1 MYGTNVARKPGAALM
16 GNAMMVPRLCALR
29 LIDRSTGARLSING
43 KPFTVYSRQPLETAD
58 EMMEGRDAA
67 KWLVQVE
74 PLKRGAL
81 Q

>member
-1 MYGTNVARKPGAALM
+1 MNGTNVARNAGAARM

-29 LIDRSTGARLSING
+29 LIDRQTGACHCING
-43 KPFTVYSRQPLETAD
+43 NPFTVYSRHPFETAD
-58 EMMEGRDAA
+58 ELMAGRDAT